1 MNPSSTSSQDQAERL
16 LQQVRAVMDV
26 QHFEGAGEG
35 LPFLARFRGRLRIAP
50 AEAYD
55 RLEPHFARQ
64 GASLLLRQ
72 EGEFHSLLA
81 IEEIKARPA
90 GNPMINVLLFLATF
104 ATVLWVGMGYAEGY
118 LQQTPA
124 ARQVPLIGRPLGLA
138 VLYAASLLGILVAH
152 EFGHYLLGRYHKTAV
167 TLPYFIPFPGGL
179 FGTFGAFIQ
188 LRSAP
193 KNRRVLM
200 DIGLAG
206 PLAGMLIALPVLLI
220 GLALSEVG
228 PLPSRPAELGG
239 TFLEGNSVL
248 YLAAKL
254 LVKGEL
260 LPAPVS
266 YEGVSPLA
274 YWLRNLAFG
283 VGRPLGVPVP
293 LGGQDVQLHPMA
305 LAGWAGFLVTGLN
318 LIPVGQLDGGHV
330 LYSLLGK
337 RAARL
342 VPLVILGLLVLSIV
356 WNGWLL
362 FAGLTFLMGRTHA
375 QPLDDVTPLD
385 SQRRALAI
393 FGLIL
398 FVLIFTP
405 VPIKLLAGA

>member
-1 MNPSSTSSQDQAERL
+1 MNSSYPSSQDLSERL
-16 LQQVRAVMDV
+16 LPQVRAVMDV
-26 QHFEGAGEG
+26 THFEGSGEG
-35 LPFLARFRGRLRIAP
+35 RPFLARYRGRLKIDSDQ
-50 AEAYD
+50 AYD
-55 RLEPHFARQ
+55 RLEPQFARE
-64 GASLLLRQ
+64 GASILLRE
-72 EGEFHSLLA
+72 EGEFHYLLA
-81 IEEIKARPA
+81 VEEIKARQA
-90 GNPMINVLLFLATF
+90 GNPIINVLMFLATF
-104 ATVLWVGMGYAEGY
+104 ATVLWVGSGYAEGY
-118 LQQTPA
+118 LQQTPS
-124 ARQVPLIGRPLGLA
+124 ARELPLIGRPVPLA

-167 TLPYFIPFPGGL
+167 SLPFFIPFPGGL
-179 FGTFGAFIQ
+179 LGTFGAFIQ
-188 LRSAP
+188 LRSPP
-193 KNRRVLM
+193 KNRRVLL

-206 PLAGMLIALPVLLI
+206 PLAGMLIALPVVLI

-248 YLAAKL
+248 YLGAKF

-260 LPAPVS
+260 LPAPAS
-266 YEGVSPLA
+266 YEGVQPLY
-274 YWLRNLAFG
+274 YWLRNLALG

-293 LGGQDVQLHPMA
+293 LGGRDVQLHPMA

-318 LIPVGQLDGGHV
+318 LIPVGQLDGGHM
-330 LYSLLGK
+330 LYSLSGK

-342 VPLVILGLLVLSIV
+342 VPVVILSLLALSIV

-362 FAGLTFLMGRTHA
+362 FAGLTFLMGRTYA
-375 QPLDDVTPLD
+375 QPLDDITPLD
-385 SQRRALAI
+385 SRRKAI
-393 FGLIL
+393 AIAGLIL